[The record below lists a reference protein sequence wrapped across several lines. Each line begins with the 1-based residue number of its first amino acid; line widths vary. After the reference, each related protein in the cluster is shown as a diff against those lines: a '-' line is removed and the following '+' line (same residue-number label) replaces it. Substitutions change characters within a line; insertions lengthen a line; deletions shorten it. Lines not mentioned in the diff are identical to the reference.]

1 MRPAAPLDGR
11 LSHGGGP
18 ARAAAYGRPEGNVNN
33 GRLRPQRR
41 TERGAARPASPAL
54 RVIRLRRRPAS
65 EGSAR
70 AAGGGGDR
78 LSGRA
83 RRRGGGC
90 RPPASPG
97 AGAGGTRHGSSG
109 ASSREAEPGWA
120 GPGGSARGLTS
131 AVPRAGGREGG
142 SGSGRSA
149 SPAPGAAGHDTAPLR
164 AAMRVSGLPSR
175 GDPGLPQAA
184 PDSPGLQ
191 VPACSAS
198 GAVTSDAALS
208 LGDLYPDVGP
218 FPSPEG
224 KNGGAAAGRAGTGR
238 PSSATICRR
247 VAALGT
253 RAWPGA
259 LGETAMRPGGQYGGG
274 AGGVAVS
281 GEARPRR
288 VGEAGLGRDRPGR
301 AGASPGGGLGWGRSW
316 R

>member
-109 ASSREAEPGWA
+109 ASSREAEP
-120 GPGGSARGLTS
+120 S
-131 AVPRAGGREGG
+131 RAG
-142 SGSGRSA
+142 
-149 SPAPGAAGHDTAPLR
+149 
-164 AAMRVSGLPSR
+164 
-175 GDPGLPQAA
+175 
-184 PDSPGLQ
+184 
-191 VPACSAS
+191 
-198 GAVTSDAALS
+198 
-208 LGDLYPDVGP
+208 
-218 FPSPEG
+218 
-224 KNGGAAAGRAGTGR
+224 
-238 PSSATICRR
+238 
-247 VAALGT
+247 
-253 RAWPGA
+253 
-259 LGETAMRPGGQYGGG
+259 
-274 AGGVAVS
+274 
-281 GEARPRR
+281 
-288 VGEAGLGRDRPGR
+288 PGR
-301 AGASPGGGLGWGRSW
+301 AGRRGVLPRPCPEQEGGRVGQAAAGARAPLPEPLVTTQPPSEPRCGCPVCPRGVTRDCPRPLRTRPDYKSQ
-316 R
+316 RAPRAAR